1 MREMR
6 CFVAVV
12 SETGIA
18 KGSSEMIAIL
28 GWVLFAVT
36 ILVAIWR
43 DVYQQLQAEKR
54 SAEDARYLLDKQKE
68 WLSEKRNLVRRLR
81 AIEKV
86 MRDI

>member
-1 MREMR
+1 MR

-12 SETGIA
+12 SKTGIA
-18 KGSSEMIAIL
+18 KGASEVIAIL